1 MLFGGI
7 ILKNESRILKSQYNL
22 IASLINNIV
31 VTVLG
36 FVTRTVFVHSL
47 GLDYLGLNGLFT
59 NVLTILSLAELGVGS
74 AITFSLYKPIADND
88 IRKIQALMELYKKAY
103 RLIGCIILL
112 IGSMLTPILKYIV
125 NLDAG
130 IDINYYVIYYMFL
143 GNTVISYLFFA
154 YRSVIIYAH
163 QDGYILTKVE
173 TLVTL
178 VRSVIQFGVL
188 IIFKNYYV
196 YLLLPIVLGILKNIY
211 ISKIAGK
218 NYPYIDEEVEEPLQ
232 KNEKKEIFKN
242 IYALSLFKI
251 SSVVY
256 GATDNLIISSFLGTK
271 IVGLLS
277 NYTMI
282 IQLVTTYVNMFFQSM
297 YAGVGNLYAT
307 ETKEYAYE
315 IFKRLNFLNFWIY
328 TYCAICLGCFLNPCI
343 SVWLGR
349 KYCFETSTVIL
360 LAIVFYIPGL
370 NNVINIY
377 KDACGLFKEVQ
388 CRALAT
394 AIINL
399 LVSVLLVLLIGID
412 GVFIGT
418 VVAYLCTIYVV
429 DPRVVYKKV
438 FKISAKYYY
447 KNLIIKFILFIILFI
462 ICFSVSKIFDINS
475 WVKFIVVFSINSI
488 IINIILICIYRKT
501 DEFNSIKGIFI
512 NTVQKIIKRFL
523 H

>member
-7 ILKNESRILKSQYNL
+7 ILKNESRILKSEYNL
-22 IASLINNIV
+22 IASLINNVV

-112 IGSMLTPILKYIV
+112 VGIMLTPILKYIV

-130 IDINYYVIYYMFL
+130 IDLNYYVIYYMFL
-143 GNTVISYLFFA
+143 GNTVVSYLFFA

-163 QDGYILTKVE
+163 QEAYILTKVE

-178 VRSVIQFGVL
+178 VRSLIQFGVL
-188 IIFKNYYV
+188 IVFKNYYI

-218 NYPYIDEEVEEPLQ
+218 NYPYIDEKIEEHLQ

-242 IYALSLFKI
+242 VYALSLFKI

-256 GATDNLIISSFLGTK
+256 GATDNLIISFFLGTK

-307 ETKEYAYE
+307 ETKEYAYK
-315 IFKRLNFLNFWIY
+315 IYKRLDLMNFWIY

-343 SVWLGR
+343 SVWLGS
-349 KYCFETSTVIL
+349 KYCFDISTVIL

-388 CRALAT
+388 FRALAT
-394 AIINL
+394 AIVNL
-399 LVSVLLVLLIGID
+399 LVSILLVVLIGIN

-418 VVAYLCTIYVV
+418 VVAYLSTIYAV

-438 FKISAKYYY
+438 FTISVKYYY
-447 KNLIIKFILFIILFI
+447 VNLIKKFILFIILFI
-462 ICFSVSKIFDINS
+462 VCFLVSMIFDVNS
-475 WVKFIVVFSINSI
+475 WFKLIIAFLINSI
-488 IINIILICIYRKT
+488 IINIILVLIYRKT
-501 DEFNSIKGIFI
+501 EEFYKIKEII
-512 NTVQKIIKRFL
+512 LNTIQRFVKQISQ
-523 H
+523 